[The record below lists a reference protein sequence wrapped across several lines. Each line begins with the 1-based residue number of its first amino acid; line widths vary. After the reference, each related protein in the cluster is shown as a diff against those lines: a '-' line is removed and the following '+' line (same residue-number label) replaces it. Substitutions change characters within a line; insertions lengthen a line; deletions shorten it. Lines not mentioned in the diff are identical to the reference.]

1 MAKCEKIVIAGFA
14 AAGKTSFLRE
24 IARCA
29 PEGESWDFSD
39 LDELVLREHGNA
51 DRPLSAWIE
60 EWGWEKFRSFEEESL
75 REWLTDPGPGV
86 LALGGGALT
95 EENLP
100 LISQKAR
107 VLVLEVD
114 FPTSWHRL
122 SLDPTVRPLA
132 LKGENY
138 MRYLFEKRQKIFQK
152 VPWKLANSD
161 GTDLKELA
169 RAFWRE
175 IR

>member
-1 MAKCEKIVIAGFA
+1 MANCEKIVIAGFSG
-14 AAGKTSFLRE
+14 AGKSSFLRE
-24 IARCA
+24 ISRVA
-29 PEGESWDFSD
+29 PQDWVFGD
-39 LDELVLREHGNA
+39 LDELVVQEYG
-51 DRPLSAWIE
+51 DPSRPLSEWIE
-60 EWGWEKFRSFEEESL
+60 EWGWERFRSYEEESL
-75 REWLTDPGPGV
+75 RKWLTDSGKGV
-86 LALGGGALT
+86 LSLGGGALT

-114 FPTSWHRL
+114 FETSWRRL
-122 SLDPTVRPLA
+122 SMDVELRPLA

-138 MRYLFEKRQKIFQK
+138 MRYLFEKRQKIFEK
-152 VPWKLANSD
+152 VPWKMANSD

-169 RAFWRE
+169 RAFWRT